1 MRRMQ
6 LALGVA
12 VLLAPGRL
20 EAQGGTP
27 PDSAARAP
35 AVAVATPRQSWLSDR
50 LPLRVG
56 DLITIVVDE
65 STDSRERSSNV
76 ARSTRSQEATIAG
89 DITDAD
95 IGIGY
100 GARSDNTGT
109 VNRSGQLSG
118 VLSVRVVGLEPNG
131 LARIEGRKAVT
142 LDGRTQE
149 LLITGVVRSEDVTAG
164 NTIYSSRVADA
175 VLTYK
180 GKKIGPSTGILGKI
194 VGLLWP

>member
-1 MRRMQ
+1 MTPMRST
-6 LALGVA
+6 LAAILVIAPGVA
-12 VLLAPGRL
+12 H
-20 EAQGGTP
+20 AQGGTP
-27 PDSAARAP
+27 PDSAARP
-35 AVAVATPRQSWLSDR
+35 VAVAAAPRQSWLSDR

-76 ARSTRSQEATIAG
+76 ARSVRSQEATIAS
-89 DITDAD
+89 DPADAD
-95 IGIGY
+95 VGIGY

-118 VLSVRVVGLEPNG
+118 VLSVRVVAMEPGG
-131 LARIEGRKAVT
+131 LARIEGRKVVT

-149 LLITGVVRSEDVTAG
+149 LMITGVIRSEDVTAG
-164 NTIYSSRVADA
+164 NTIYSSRIADA

-180 GKKIGPSTGILGKI
+180 GKKIGPSTGIIGKI
-194 VGLLWP
+194 LGLLWP

>member
-1 MRRMQ
+1 MTHAP
-6 LALGVA
+6 LAIMA
-12 VLLAPGRL
+12 ILLPGL
-20 EAQGGTP
+20 AHAQAGSV
-27 PDSAARAP
+27 PDSTTRPP
-35 AVAVATPRQSWLSDR
+35 AVAAATPRQSWLSDR

-89 DITDAD
+89 DLAEAD
-95 IGIGY
+95 VGIGY

-109 VNRSGQLSG
+109 VDRSGRLSG
-118 VLSVRVVGLEPNG
+118 VLSVRVIGIEPNG

-180 GKKIGPSTGILGKI
+180 GKKIGPSTGIIGKI

>member
-76 ARSTRSQEATIAG
+76 ARSTRSRTLALG
-89 DITDAD
+89 SPV
-95 IGIGY
+95 
-100 GARSDNTGT
+100 RWLLSFSKGT
-109 VNRSGQLSG
+109 RGTSTWISI
-118 VLSVRVVGLEPNG
+118 R
-131 LARIEGRKAVT
+131 
-142 LDGRTQE
+142 
-149 LLITGVVRSEDVTAG
+149 
-164 NTIYSSRVADA
+164 SSR
-175 VLTYK
+175 
-180 GKKIGPSTGILGKI
+180 GPEIFF
-194 VGLLWP
+194 W

>member
-1 MRRMQ
+1 MKFNRSTFAVVV
-6 LALGVA
+6 LAVPG
-12 VLLAPGRL
+12 LA

-27 PDSAARAP
+27 PDSTAP
-35 AVAVATPRQSWLSDR
+35 PAAVAAAAPRQSWLSDR

-76 ARSTRSQEATIAG
+76 ARSTRSQEATISSDPAN
-89 DITDAD
+89 AD
-95 IGIGY
+95 VGIGY

-109 VNRSGQLSG
+109 VNRSGELSG
-118 VLSVRVVGLEPNG
+118 VLSVRVVGIEPNG

-149 LLITGVVRSEDVTAG
+149 LMITGVVRSEDVTAG
-164 NTIYSSRVADA
+164 NTVYSSRIADA

-180 GKKIGPSTGILGKI
+180 GKKIGPSTGIIGKI
-194 VGLLWP
+194 LGLLWP